1 MLQHLFEPSVI
12 PSLLEN
18 FLAYKVVLPEG
29 HTSADHIGV
38 LLHVYH
44 CVVIKPAKPGRL
56 QYLHLQH
63 HHEVSKSFQEQ
74 SGNPV
79 IQIL

>member
-1 MLQHLFEPSVI
+1 MLQHLLELSVI
-12 PSLLEN
+12 PSLFKN
-18 FLAYKVVLPEG
+18 FLTDKVVLPEG

-38 LLHVYH
+38 LLHVDH
-44 CVVIKPAKPGRL
+44 CVIIKPAEPGRL

-63 HHEVSKSFQEQ
+63 DHEVSESFQEQ